1 VSPREG
7 STAPALPGPTAAIR
21 PRVAVQCRDR
31 LLGDALVEW
40 CGRQTPLVAVGP
52 ADDAAGLLRLCRT
65 HRPVLVVLD
74 AEGGA
79 CEALSELQAP
89 RPYVIGLRFGHG
101 SRTGADAGEF
111 DQLLGG
117 LGRVPHH
124 SDGPRA
130 GAGTGGF
137 DQLLDRAGGL
147 PPLAAAVHAFLA
159 RSAGTTADDARH
171 SLTARESEVL
181 SLLGT
186 GLRTAEVA
194 LLLGLS
200 PRTVDNHR
208 RRIYAKLGV
217 QTAPQAVAAAASA
230 GLLAPLPTD
239 PHPVPLTPR
248 ERQILEL
255 ADRGLSTKQ
264 IARLLLVSAKT
275 VENTWRHLYGKLG
288 VHGRAEALA
297 VVHRWGA

>member
-1 VSPREG
+1 V
-7 STAPALPGPTAAIR
+7 IR
-21 PRVAVQCRDR
+21 PRVVVQCRDR

-52 ADDAAGLLRLCRT
+52 AADAATLLRLCRT

-79 CEALSELQAP
+79 CEALSELQPP
-89 RPYVIGLRFGHG
+89 RPYVIGLR
-101 SRTGADAGEF
+101 SR
-111 DQLLGG
+111 
-117 LGRVPHH
+117 R
-124 SDGPRA
+124 GPRA
-130 GAGTGGF
+130 DTSGF
-137 DQLLDRAGGL
+137 DQLLDRSGGL

-159 RSAGTTADDARH
+159 RTAVAVALTALNAGTATAGDR
-171 SLTARESEVL
+171 LTVRESEVL

-186 GLRTAEVA
+186 GLRTAEIA

-217 QTAPQAVAAAASA
+217 QSAPHAVAAAASA
-230 GLLAPLPTD
+230 GLLAPLATV

-248 ERQILEL
+248 ERELLEL

-264 IARLLLVSAKT
+264 TARLLLVSAKT

-297 VVHRWGA
+297 VVHRWGTQA